1 MGPRRPPNEILN
13 DCKHISAFHVV
24 ELQDSKSPA
33 RFGSVDADV
42 AVLTAFATP
51 FMAMLAML
59 WHQQRAILKQLGEN
73 GERLARIEGYL
84 GIGMPAAAASE
95 APGAAL
101 AATPAGAEGHPM
113 VPGTQRAKPAA
124 TD

>member
-1 MGPRRPPNEILN
+1 M
-13 DCKHISAFHVV
+13 
-24 ELQDSKSPA
+24 
-33 RFGSVDADV
+33 DADV

-84 GIGMPAAAASE
+84 GIGMPPAAASE

-101 AATPAGAEGHPM
+101 AGNHADAQDHSKALGKQST
-113 VPGTQRAKPAA
+113 KPAT

>member
-1 MGPRRPPNEILN
+1 
-13 DCKHISAFHVV
+13 
-24 ELQDSKSPA
+24 
-33 RFGSVDADV
+33 
-42 AVLTAFATP
+42 
-51 FMAMLAML
+51 MAMLAML

-101 AATPAGAEGHPM
+101 AGNHADAQDHSKALDKQST
-113 VPGTQRAKPAA
+113 KPAT